1 MAELKT
7 KKTGESV
14 EAFTN
19 AIVDANRRNDCISVI
34 ALMQKHTSAKSK
46 MWGTGIVGFGDVQL
60 KYESG
65 RELDWFICGLA
76 SRKNALVLYGL
87 AITDSTQQSL
97 LNKLGKCQT
106 GKGCLYIKSLNDID
120 TNVLSKLIEQ
130 AVALQ
135 KKNSV

>member
-1 MAELKT
+1 MAQIKT
-7 KKTGESV
+7 KKTDESV
-14 EAFTN
+14 EAFIN
-19 AIVDANRRNDCISVI
+19 AIGDAERRSDCISVI
-34 ALMQKHTSAKSK
+34 ALMQKHTSAKPK
-46 MWGTGIVGFGDVQL
+46 MWGSGIVGFGDVRL
-60 KYESG
+60 KYDSG

-97 LNKLGKCQT
+97 LNKLGKCET
-106 GKGCLYIKSLNDID
+106 GKGCLYIKSLNDVD
-120 TNVLSKLIEQ
+120 TKVLSKLIEQ